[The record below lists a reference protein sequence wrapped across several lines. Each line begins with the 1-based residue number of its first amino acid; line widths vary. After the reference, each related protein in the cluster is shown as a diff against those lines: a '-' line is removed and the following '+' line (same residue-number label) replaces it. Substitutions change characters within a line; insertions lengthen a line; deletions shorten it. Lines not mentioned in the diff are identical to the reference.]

1 MEKFEYKYDAPT
13 PLERKQVEEIKKE
26 YQQGSEP
33 SKIEKLKKL
42 DKKVKTLPMVWAYV
56 LGIVGTLIFGTGLA
70 LVLEFNLIWWGCG
83 VAVVGVVPIALA
95 YSVYKKIY
103 QYMKKKYGDKIIAL
117 SEEILGENS

>member
-1 MEKFEYKYDAPT
+1 MERFEYKYDAPT
-13 PLERKQVEEIKKE
+13 PLERKQVEQIKKE
-26 YQQGSEP
+26 YQQGGKL

-70 LVLEFNLIWWGCG
+70 LVLEFNLILWGCV
-83 VAVVGVVPIALA
+83 VAVVGVVPIASA
-95 YSVYKKIY
+95 YGVYKTIY
-103 QYMKKKYGDKIIAL
+103 QRMKKKYGDKIIAL